1 MQQGEYRAS
10 ARIYQQ
16 VKPRLGN
23 RKVLIMKKKLV
34 NLIIAIMILT
44 ILGTGIL
51 FSTEAK
57 RSEVG
62 YIIGVSDDDIWLV
75 QGSPEE
81 IHGKSPEEL
90 SQTFMTKGTFYETTY
105 VPRFIKNKLKVG
117 QKVRV
122 YSDGTVME
130 SAPSQDEA
138 TLLFILEE

>member
-1 MQQGEYRAS
+1 
-10 ARIYQQ
+10 
-16 VKPRLGN
+16 
-23 RKVLIMKKKLV
+23 MKKKLV
-34 NLIIAIMILT
+34 HSIIAILILA
-44 ILGTGIL
+44 IIGTVLL

-62 YIIGVSDDDIWLV
+62 YIIGVSEDHIWLV

-90 SQTFMTKGTFYETTY
+90 SQTFMTKGTFYETKYITW
-105 VPRFIKNKLKVG
+105 FIKNKLKVG

-122 YSDGTVME
+122 YSDGIVME